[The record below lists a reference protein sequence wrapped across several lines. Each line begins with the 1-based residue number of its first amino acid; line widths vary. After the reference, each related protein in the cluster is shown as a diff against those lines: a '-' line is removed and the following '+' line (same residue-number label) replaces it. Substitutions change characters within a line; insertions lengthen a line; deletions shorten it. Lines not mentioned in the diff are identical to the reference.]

1 MYKNK
6 GRDGSHNLCGTKVK
20 YYRKRLPGHPSQNAF
35 AKMAQLEGL
44 DIDKNVIQ
52 RVVSGQRFVTDIDMK
67 LCSMMNKGRLWPSFF
82 VLRWGRVN
90 IHRLP
95 SSRVWKRKATGPW
108 KHHKKGILFM
118 DLWGNLPGFCL
129 FSIEFR
135 PEFVGAP
142 YGFL

>member
-6 GRDGSHNLCGTKVK
+6 GREGSHNLCGTKVK

-82 VLRWGRVN
+82 VPCGRLCK
-90 IHRLP
+90 HSQAPFFQSLEAEGDRPLETP
-95 SSRVWKRKATGPW
+95 QKRYTFHG
-108 KHHKKGILFM
+108 
-118 DLWGNLPGFCL
+118 
-129 FSIEFR
+129 
-135 PEFVGAP
+135 FVGKSSW
-142 YGFL
+142 FLSIFHRIST

>member
-1 MYKNK
+1 MRYKGEILPEAAARPSLPECFCKN
-6 GRDGSHNLCGTKVK
+6 GPAGGAG
-20 YYRKRLPGHPSQNAF
+20 YRQ
-35 AKMAQLEGL
+35 
-44 DIDKNVIQ
+44 NVIQ

-67 LCSMMNKGRLWPSFF
+67 PCSMMNKGRLWPSFF

-108 KHHKKGILFM
+108 KHHKKGIPFM